1 MSHQQIIQTLI
12 EWIDDHI
19 DQPLNIDVVA
29 KKSGYSKWY
38 LQRMFRTVMHQT
50 LGEYIRQRRLLL
62 AAQALR
68 STQRPIF
75 DIAMDLGY
83 VSQQTFSRVFRR
95 EFDRTPSDYRHQLN
109 SLLSVQ
115 RLLLPGHKFL
125 GRHRF
130 REVPSLTKL
139 DAALQQPA
147 HLLCRLDPFRNGF
160 QPQALRH
167 LDNMLGDQVAGA
179 VGR

>member
-12 EWIDDHI
+12 EWIDEHI

-50 LGEYIRQRRLLL
+50 LG
-62 AAQALR
+62 
-68 STQRPIF
+68 
-75 DIAMDLGY
+75 Y

-109 SLLSVQ
+109 
-115 RLLLPGHKFL
+115 
-125 GRHRF
+125 
-130 REVPSLTKL
+130 
-139 DAALQQPA
+139 
-147 HLLCRLDPFRNGF
+147 
-160 QPQALRH
+160 
-167 LDNMLGDQVAGA
+167 
-179 VGR
+179 

>member
-1 MSHQQIIQTLI
+1 MSHQEIIHALTQ
-12 EWIDDHI
+12 WIDEHI

-50 LGEYIRQRRLLL
+50 LGEYIRKRRLQL
-62 AAQALR
+62 AAQELR
-68 STQRPIF
+68 TTRRPIF

-109 SLLSVQ
+109 
-115 RLLLPGHKFL
+115 
-125 GRHRF
+125 
-130 REVPSLTKL
+130 
-139 DAALQQPA
+139 
-147 HLLCRLDPFRNGF
+147 
-160 QPQALRH
+160 
-167 LDNMLGDQVAGA
+167 
-179 VGR
+179 